1 MAVRSGCIAGRFK
14 DLSLLNV
21 CIKSR
26 LVVDLVRVRG
36 LGLRPKGSSRVGFW
50 ASLQVDRVSHG
61 PQGGC
66 VSSGVDQ

>member
-50 ASLQVDRVSHG
+50 ASLQIE
-61 PQGGC
+61 
-66 VSSGVDQ
+66 